1 MNFLIPLGAIAGGV
15 LGGLKTVHKQQE
27 EERLR
32 KQQEFTR
39 ALDALMHVMTSPQA
53 TPETLEYM
61 TKVLGPVFQ
70 KQGVTLPQLPP
81 IKPKATQD
89 FENMLRV
96 IKMADEKLKAGEITQ
111 EERDAIVYGKPYES
125 KRERVIAV
133 PFGDQMLELTV
144 PEAELFKQV
153 MANLRQ
159 QEKLAARGGG
169 RGGGRTKV
177 EKLRTP
183 TGILAKTLEEAQS
196 KFDSGDLESGRAL
209 IEQYNAMASQLRM
222 PQYEVV
228 GKKIKGRDKYFLQ
241 PKGTAP
247 PPQAVDISEQLKK
260 LGIKRYR
267 ILK

>member
-15 LGGLKTVHKQQE
+15 LGGLKTVRKQQE
-27 EERLR
+27 EERLQ

-39 ALDALMHVMTSPQA
+39 ALDALMHIMTSPQA

-81 IKPKATQD
+81 IKPKAMQD

-96 IKMADEKLKAGEITQ
+96 IKMADEKLKAGEITK
-111 EERDAIVYGKPYES
+111 EEWDAIVYGKPYEP
-125 KRERVIAV
+125 KRERTVTV
-133 PFGDQMLELTV
+133 PLGDQMVELTV
-144 PEAELFKQV
+144 SDAELFKQI

-159 QEKLAARGGG
+159 QEKLAARGE
-169 RGGGRTKV
+169 KV
-177 EKLRTP
+177 GKLKTP

-209 IEQYNAMASQLRM
+209 MEQYNMMASQLRM

-247 PPQAVDISEQLKK
+247 PSRKIRPDEQAKRQGLDLRI
-260 LGIKRYR
+260 IK
-267 ILK
+267 